1 MTETPIGSGRI
12 GALLLSLL
20 LVAIVPFGDGKAQPP
35 SLADAYPQRE
45 TDLAAV
51 ERGRALYEEFACSFC
66 HGADIR
72 GAAGGPSLLRSQLV
86 QRDQAGETI
95 AEVIRNGSPGTTMAA
110 FPLNDDQIHDIAE
123 FLHSFPLSSRDPAR
137 IRPETIVTGNARA
150 GRRYFGDHCA
160 RCHSVEGDLA
170 GIASRIAD
178 PRDLQQTWLMPR
190 EARPIIASVATTD
203 GMATGPL
210 VQIDEFLITIQLDDG
225 RHRTFKRNGDTPVVT
240 LNDPLEAHKN
250 LLRAYED
257 RDIHNVTAYLVTI
270 K

>member
-1 MTETPIGSGRI
+1 MTETPIGPGRI
-12 GALLLSLL
+12 SELLLSSLL
-20 LVAIVPFGDGKAQPP
+20 ISLVAFGNGKAQPP

-45 TDLAAV
+45 TDPAAV

-110 FPLNDDQIHDIAE
+110 FPLNDDQIRDIAE

-137 IRPETIVTGNARA
+137 VRPETIVTGNARA

-160 RCHSVEGDLA
+160 GCHSIEGDLA
-170 GIASRIAD
+170 GIASRIPD

-190 EARPIIASVATTD
+190 EAPPIMASVATTD
-203 GMATGPL
+203 GTTTGEL
-210 VQIDEFLITIQLDDG
+210 VRIDEFLVTIVLGDG
-225 RHRTFKRNGDTPVVT
+225 RQRTFKRNGDTPLVT
-240 LNDPLEAHKN
+240 LDDPLEAHKD

-270 K
+270 D